1 MAIDET
7 PRMHMGCDL
16 LDLLCGG
23 AKGRMGPPF
32 GSILQIMG
40 DSSSGKS
47 LLKNEIIARNY
58 HEDPDHF
65 QWFSDDC
72 ESGDTFDTEA
82 IWGVETRPI
91 GKDGCLH
98 IGKKAVSDSTT
109 IEELDA
115 QVSLFLEHLGNCDKG
130 THGFYAIDSLDGL
143 ADATREKDEETRL
156 NQLKKGQ
163 EVKDPGSYGAELAKF
178 LSQKFLRLKHHKLK
192 EMQCTL
198 FVISQTREKMNAL
211 PFQQKWSVASG
222 KAMEFYCHTRIFLRT
237 IRKIVKEDRVIGAVV
252 SAETMKSKTPRPFRK
267 VVYTVYFDYGIDNI
281 GSNLDYLFDLL
292 TDKGEIDKEKAA
304 AVKWVPGL
312 DFNKDTA
319 LAWLKETGWET
330 LCRKDRQ
337 KIEGKNQLSCDWI
350 KQWVFEQGEDP
361 EGVAEGVENLSDEAQ
376 TDLAERVEGTDVKP
390 EAVAAAASNGP
401 TRQERIEA
409 FEKTFGKCYT
419 RDELIEMIDADETRA
434 MAQELTDR
442 VIAKWESIEDS
453 VAVAPHRR
461 PKYGPVKREAAEDAV
476 AQSF

>member
-1 MAIDET
+1 MANVDKLASFFKKGADMAIEET

-23 AKGRMGPPF
+23 AKGRMGVPF
-32 GSILQIMG
+32 GAILQIMG

-58 HEDPDHF
+58 HSDPDHF

-72 ESGDTFDTEA
+72 ESGDTFDTAA
-82 IWGVETRPI
+82 IWGVDVRPI

-98 IGKKAVSDSTT
+98 IGKKAVADSTT

-115 QVSLFLEHLGNCDKG
+115 QVSLFLEHLQSCDKG

-192 EMQCTL
+192 EMQCCL

-237 IRKIVKEDRVIGAVV
+237 IRKIVEKDRVIGAVV

-267 VVYTVYFDYGIDNI
+267 VTYTVYFDYGIDNI

-292 TDKGEIDKEKAA
+292 DEKGQLDKEKCA
-304 AVKWVPGL
+304 AVKWVQGE

-319 LAWLKETGWET
+319 MDWLKENEGWEKQ
-330 LCRKDRQ
+330 CRDDR
-337 KIEGKNQLSCDWI
+337 KKAEDKNQLSCEWI
-350 KQWVFEQGEDP
+350 KRWVYSPENPDDP
-361 EGVAEGVENLSDEAQ
+361 ESIH
-376 TDLAERVEGTDVKP
+376 P
-390 EAVAAAASNGP
+390 
-401 TRQERIEA
+401 ERIES
-409 FEKTFGKCYT
+409 FEAKFGKCFS
-419 RDELIEMIDADETRA
+419 RDELLTMIDQDETGA
-434 MAQELTDR
+434 MAQELTER
-442 VIAKWESIEDS
+442 VIEKWEAIEDS
-453 VAVAPHRR
+453 VAVAAKRR
-461 PKYGPVKREAAEDAV
+461 PKYASLRREPEAGDAI
-476 AQSF
+476 ADTF